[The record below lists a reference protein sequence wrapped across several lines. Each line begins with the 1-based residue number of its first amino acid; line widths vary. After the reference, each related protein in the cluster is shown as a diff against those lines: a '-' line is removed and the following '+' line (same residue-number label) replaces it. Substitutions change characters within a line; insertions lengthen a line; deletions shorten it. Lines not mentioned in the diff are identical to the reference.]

1 MSDKFDLTGKV
12 AIVVGGTK
20 GMGLAC
26 AEQFVDSGAQVM
38 ISSRSQAD
46 VDAVVSSL
54 NQRGGSDKSAAGKVG
69 DLAKKADLRAL
80 VDATL
85 ATFGKVTTLVLS
97 PTIRPWFGS
106 AIDTPD
112 EEIDEQFLY
121 IFKSRF
127 WITSMCIPEMAK
139 AGGGSAIWIGSGTV
153 FEATSERS
161 VYSALRTAEWK
172 MMENFAA
179 EFGKDNIRFNFI
191 SPAMVRSSGSQA
203 LFRNEEIRRK
213 FTERLPMRRHGEVSE
228 IASVATFLASE
239 SSSFTT
245 GAVIPVDGGRN
256 LHASSGDLTAQFTPD
271 IDARS
276 RAAVY
281 MTPAGNPAQTS
292 QTP

>member
-1 MSDKFDLTGKV
+1 MNDNFDLSGKV
-12 AIVVGGTK
+12 AIIIGGSK

-26 AEQFVDSGAQVM
+26 AELFARSGASVM
-38 ISSRSQAD
+38 ITSRNQAEAETAAD
-46 VDAVVSSL
+46 TINEKFGNGETLAVA
-54 NQRGGSDKSAAGKVG
+54 KSADMVSK
-69 DLAKKADLRAL
+69 DDLRVV

-85 ATFGKVTTLVLS
+85 EAFGKITTLVMS

-112 EEIDEQFLY
+112 AEIDEQFLY

-139 AGGGSAIWIGSGTV
+139 AGGGSAIWIGSGAV
-153 FEATSERS
+153 FEATAERS
-161 VYSALRTAEWK
+161 VYSAIRTAEWK

-191 SPAMVRSSGSQA
+191 SPAMIRSSGSQA
-203 LFRNEEIRRK
+203 LFRNEEVQRK
-213 FTERLPMRRHGEVSE
+213 FSERLPMKRHGEVSE
-228 IASVATFLASE
+228 IASVAAFLASE

-256 LHASSGDLTAQFTPD
+256 LHASTSDLTAQFTPE

-276 RAAVY
+276 R
-281 MTPAGNPAQTS
+281 TRG
-292 QTP
+292 

>member
-1 MSDKFDLTGKV
+1 MNDNFDLSGKV
-12 AIVVGGTK
+12 AIIIGGSK

-26 AEQFVDSGAQVM
+26 AELFARSGASVM
-38 ISSRSQAD
+38 ITSRNQAEAETAAD
-46 VDAVVSSL
+46 TINEKFGNGETLAVANSADMVSK
-54 NQRGGSDKSAAGKVG
+54 D
-69 DLAKKADLRAL
+69 DLRVV

-85 ATFGKVTTLVLS
+85 EAFGKITTLVMS

-112 EEIDEQFLY
+112 AEIDEQFLY

-139 AGGGSAIWIGSGTV
+139 AGGGSAIWIGSGAV
-153 FEATSERS
+153 FEATAERS
-161 VYSALRTAEWK
+161 VYSAIRTAEWK

-191 SPAMVRSSGSQA
+191 SPAMIRSSGSQA
-203 LFRNEEIRRK
+203 LFRNEEVQRK
-213 FTERLPMRRHGEVSE
+213 FSERLPMKRHGEVSE
-228 IASVATFLASE
+228 IASVAAFLASE

-256 LHASSGDLTAQFTPD
+256 LHASTSDLTAQFTPE

-276 RAAVY
+276 R
-281 MTPAGNPAQTS
+281 TRG
-292 QTP
+292 